1 MRQLDGAFGAAG
13 FDAPAGGVGGVVNGC
28 RSVSSDSAGCG
39 AGGCPSFAAGGA
51 GGINGLPS
59 SGMRCTGVPGRF
71 VGAVLPALC
80 PKPALGGV
88 RVSGANRTI
97 G

>member
-13 FDAPAGGVGGVVNGC
+13 FDAPAGGAGGVVNGC
-28 RSVSSDSAGCG
+28 RSVSSDSAGRD
-39 AGGCPSFAAGGA
+39 AGGGPSFAVGGA

-59 SGMRCTGVPGRF
+59 SGMRCTGVLGRL
-71 VGAVLPALC
+71 VGATAPALRA
-80 PKPALGGV
+80 KPWGV
-88 RVSGANRTI
+88 GAGVSSENRMI

>member
-13 FDAPAGGVGGVVNGC
+13 FDASAGGAGGVVNDC
-28 RSVSSDSAGCG
+28 RSVSSDSAARG
-39 AGGCPSFAAGGA
+39 AGGGPSFAASGA

-59 SGMRCTGVPGRF
+59 SGMRCTGVLGRLAGAITLALLPKPEF
-71 VGAVLPALC
+71 VGA
-80 PKPALGGV
+80 GV
-88 RVSGANRTI
+88 PGENRTI